1 MVNNHLDIAAGDPPR
16 GPSTVGEVLLRR
28 ASLDPH
34 GRAYLYLIDG
44 EREGAQLTYSALDQ
58 RARAI
63 GARLHREVGPGGR
76 ALLLYPSGLDFIE
89 GFLGCLYAGVIAVPA
104 YPPEPGRVN
113 RTLPRLKAIL
123 NDARPAAILTTHEL
137 EQAMAQPLSEAR
149 ELDGVRWFATDRMES
164 APPEAWTPPVL
175 SPDAL
180 AFLQYTSGSTSAPK
194 GVMVSHGGLLH
205 TLADMDVDFGH
216 GPDSVMVTWLPTFHD
231 MGLIYGLLLPLFI
244 GFPCVLMS
252 PSSFLGRPVRWLKAL
267 SRYGGTHT
275 AAPNFAFT
283 LCTKKVS
290 EQERAQLDLSR
301 LKVALNAAEPIRR
314 ATVERFTE
322 LFAPCGLRPEAMCAG
337 YGLAEF
343 TLKVTTQRRDE
354 LPTFARL
361 DAAALESHRV
371 VDAKEGGP
379 VGRHVAGCGRPA
391 LDTRIEIVHPET
403 LRRCGPNEVGE
414 IWLAGTSCAQ
424 GYWNLPEASAA
435 TFQAFLADSGEG
447 PFLRTGDLGFLR
459 DGELFITGRDKDL
472 IIIRGRNHYPQDI
485 EQTAEGAHPALRSGC
500 SAAFSVEVDER
511 EYVAVV
517 AEVYAEAPIED
528 ADAVAQ
534 AIRNAVIEQHE
545 VPVHAVALLKA
556 RSIPKTSSGKIQRRA
571 CRLGFQQ
578 GELDEIARAVFAA
591 APPAGDRSGT
601 TPGAA
606 AGEVG
611 TRAAITR
618 WLVARLVSRLGMA
631 ETLADLR
638 QPFSHYGVD
647 SADAIDLAA
656 DLGEWLG
663 RELPA
668 NVLYAHPTIE
678 DLINF
683 LAGPGDSELST
694 GTTVAGGQD
703 THQRSDQEIV

>member
-1 MVNNHLDIAAGDPPR
+1 MMKNPMDIVGSDPPR
-16 GPSTVGEVLLRR
+16 DPSTLGEILMRR

-34 GRAYLYLIDG
+34 GRSFLYLIDG
-44 EREGAQLTYSALDQ
+44 EREGAQLTYAALDQ

-63 GARLHREVGPGGR
+63 GARLHREIGPGGR
-76 ALLLYPSGLDFIE
+76 ALLLYPSGLDFVE

-123 NDARPAAILTTHEL
+123 QDAKPAAILTTHEL
-137 EQAMAQPLSEAR
+137 EQAMAQPLSGVR
-149 ELDGVRWFATDRMES
+149 ELDGVRWFATDRAEP
-164 APPEAWTPPVL
+164 APPEAWAPPAL
-175 SPDAL
+175 SPDTL

-194 GVMVSHGGLLH
+194 GVMVSHKGLLH

-231 MGLIYGLLLPLFI
+231 MGLIYGLLLPLVI

-252 PSSFLGRPVRWLKAL
+252 PSSFLARPVRWLKAL

-283 LCTKKVS
+283 LCAKKVT

-322 LFAPCGLRPEAMCAG
+322 LFAPCGLRPEAMCSG

-343 TLKVTTQRRDE
+343 TLKVTTQRRDVV
-354 LPTFARL
+354 PTFARL
-361 DAAALESHRV
+361 DATALESHRV
-371 VDAKEGGP
+371 VDAGEGAP
-379 VGRHVAGCGRPA
+379 AGRHVAGCGRPA

-403 LRRCGPNEVGE
+403 LKRCGPNEVGE

-447 PFLRTGDLGFLR
+447 PFLRTGDLGFLK
-459 DGELFITGRDKDL
+459 DGELFVTGRDKDL

-485 EQTAEGAHPALRSGC
+485 EQTAEGAHPALRPGC

-511 EYVAVV
+511 ECVAVV
-517 AEVYAEAPIED
+517 AEVNAGEAPFEG

-545 VPVHAVALLKA
+545 VPVHAVALLAA

-571 CRLGFQQ
+571 CRLSFLQ
-578 GELDEIARAVFAA
+578 GELDEIARVVFTT
-591 APPAGDRSGT
+591 T
-601 TPGAA
+601 TPGSDRSDTMSGAA
-606 AGEVG
+606 TGELE

-618 WLVARLVSRLGMA
+618 WLVARLVNRLGID
-631 ETLADLR
+631 ETLTDLR
-638 QPFSHYGVD
+638 QPFSHYGID

-663 RELPA
+663 RDLPA

-683 LAGPGDSELST
+683 LAGPGDTKLST
-694 GTTVAGGQD
+694 STMLAGGRD
-703 THQRSDQEIV
+703 THQMSD